1 MTNKTNSDM
10 RTPSLRVWAMLVLA
24 AGVLAAAPAAG
35 PAPQDPQG
43 KQTAGKQKGAKAP
56 VDPNAWPDAKTI
68 ADRRKSSETRRLF
81 RSTDPL
87 EITITANFKSVNN
100 DRVPNSTKTFPGTI
114 EYAGEKGTPVSMPIR
129 LRGRGHAR
137 RQICSF
143 VPIRLELPK
152 EQTRNTVLDG
162 HGPIDLGTHCSNS
175 QEELVLR
182 EYAAYRIYNLLTPR
196 SFRARLVRA
205 TYLDATTKKPITT
218 PRHAMLIEDEDDV
231 AKRMEGRI
239 VDLAGVTFNR
249 VDAETMVLLSLF
261 EYMIGN
267 TDMSMYKKHNIRLVQ
282 TPAGQ
287 RFPVPY
293 DFDYA
298 GLVDASY
305 AIPAK
310 HFGLATVRDRMYLG
324 PCRTAAEFEPF
335 FAKMRAIKTDVM
347 AIYDTLPVST
357 SYRKNAKDYLE
368 QFYRTI
374 DRPGDVKRAFIDNCD
389 NRPYM

>member
-1 MTNKTNSDM
+1 
-10 RTPSLRVWAMLVLA
+10 
-24 AGVLAAAPAAG
+24 
-35 PAPQDPQG
+35 
-43 KQTAGKQKGAKAP
+43 
-56 VDPNAWPDAKTI
+56 
-68 ADRRKSSETRRLF
+68 
-81 RSTDPL
+81 
-87 EITITANFKSVNN
+87 
-100 DRVPNSTKTFPGTI
+100 
-114 EYAGEKGTPVSMPIR
+114 MPIR

-143 VPIRLELPK
+143 VPLRLELPK

-196 SFRARLVRA
+196 SFRARLVKA
-205 TYLDATTKKPITT
+205 TYIDAATKKPITT
-218 PRHAMLIEDEDDV
+218 RHGMFIEDEDDV

-249 VDAETMVLLSLF
+249 VDADTMVLMSLF

-267 TDMSMYKKHNIRLVQ
+267 TDMSMYKKHNVRLVQ

-293 DFDYA
+293 DFDYS

-310 HFGLATVRDRMYLG
+310 HFGLATVRDRLYLG

-335 FAKMRAIKTDVM
+335 FAKMREIKPDVM
-347 AIYDTLPVST
+347 AIYDSLSSLST
-357 SYRKNAKDYLE
+357 SSRNNAKAYLE

-389 NRPYM
+389 KRPYM

>member
-1 MTNKTNSDM
+1 
-10 RTPSLRVWAMLVLA
+10 MLALALSVLA
-24 AGVLAAAPAAG
+24 GAPATFQA
-35 PAPQDPQG
+35 Q
-43 KQTAGKQKGAKAP
+43 QTQQTNQAKPSANKQKAKAP
-56 VDPNAWPDAKTI
+56 TDPDAWPDAKTL
-68 ADRRKSSETRRLF
+68 ADRRKSSESRRLF
-81 RSTDPL
+81 RLDEPL
-87 EITITANFKSVNN
+87 EITITANFKSINN
-100 DRVPNSTKTFPGTI
+100 DRVPKSTKSFPGTI
-114 EYAGEKGTPVSMPIR
+114 EYAGEKGAPVSMPITI
-129 LRGRGHAR
+129 RGRGNAR
-137 RQICSF
+137 RQICAF
-143 VPIRLELPK
+143 VPLRLDLPK
-152 EQTRNTVLDG
+152 DRTRNTVLDG

-182 EYAAYRIYNLLTPR
+182 EYAAYKIYNMLTPR
-196 SFRARLVRA
+196 SFRARLVKA
-205 TYLDATTKKPITT
+205 TYVDATNKKPIGT
-218 PRHAMLIEDEDDV
+218 RFGMFIEDEDDV

-249 VDAETMVLLSLF
+249 VDPETMVLMSVF

-267 TDMSMYKKHNIRLVQ
+267 TDMSMFKKHNVRLVQ
-282 TPAGQ
+282 TPAGL

-293 DFDYA
+293 DFDYS

-310 HFGLATVRDRMYLG
+310 HFGLATVRDRLYLG

-335 FAKMRAIKTDVM
+335 FAKFRAIKSEVM
-347 AIYDTLPVST
+347 AIYDALPGMSP
-357 SYRKNAKDYLE
+357 SSRNNAKNYLE